1 MNSGDKKKTGWK
13 QKIFHE
19 MVEYWINFI
28 YLAIF
33 FAMFTWYR
41 RLILAAYQITYLDW
55 GISLIEAAILAKII
69 MLRNVLCFGCGGLEG
84 KPLII
89 PTLYKAV
96 LFSVWAA
103 VFTVLEHM
111 IRGLRH
117 GKGLMGGLDELV
129 GKGWDILLAGCLV
142 IFFAFVPFFAF
153 KELGRERGEGK
164 IREMFFRR
172 RITWNRPRPDAR
184 RD

>member
-1 MNSGDKKKTGWK
+1 MKSGGKSWR
-13 QKIFHE
+13 QRIFHE
-19 MVEYWINFI
+19 MIEYWVNFI

-41 RLILAAYQITYLDW
+41 RLVLASYQISYLDW
-55 GISLIEAAILAKII
+55 GISLIEAAVLAKII
-69 MLRNVLCFGCGGLEG
+69 MLRDVLCFGCGRLEE

-96 LFSVWAA
+96 LFSVWAG

-117 GKGLMGGLDELV
+117 GEGLLGGLDELV
-129 GKGWDILLAGCLV
+129 GKDWHILLAGCLV
-142 IFFAFVPFFAF
+142 ILFAFVPFFAF
-153 KELGRERGEGK
+153 KELGRELGEGK
-164 IREMFFRR
+164 IRELFFRKR
-172 RITWNRPRPDAR
+172 RPWNHNHSLPKYK